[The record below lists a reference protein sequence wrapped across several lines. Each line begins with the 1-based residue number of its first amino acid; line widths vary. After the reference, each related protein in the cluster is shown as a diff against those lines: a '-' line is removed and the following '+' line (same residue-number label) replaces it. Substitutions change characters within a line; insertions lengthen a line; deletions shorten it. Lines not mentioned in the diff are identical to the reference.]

1 MKTLKHPYTQ
11 EQYAEAANYANQR
24 GLVFKKLD
32 NGDIEL
38 VNLEPT
44 PVPPVSQTVL
54 DLRDKYKAS
63 TRSICELA
71 GHAVRDKLEDVEY
84 EQVLISAMSNN
95 PIQASMLSQTTMYCL
110 MQLYRLDGSSAWERI

>member
-1 MKTLKHPYTQ
+1 MTLTFPYTNS
-11 EQYAEAANYANQR
+11 QYAEFATEANQR
-24 GLVFKKLD
+24 GLVFFKHP

-38 VNLEPT
+38 VTPT
-44 PVPPVSQTVL
+44 PAPVPPVSQTVL

-84 EQVLISAMSNN
+84 EQVLLSAMSNN
-95 PIQASMLSQTTMYCL
+95 PIQANMLSQTTMYCL
-110 MQLYRLDGSSAWERI
+110 MQLYRLDGSNAWERI